1 MQRSLLG
8 YARLAAIAGL
18 VLATSGC
25 VNRLTASVTPGTD
38 LASRRTFHVV
48 KHAKDKYAVNEKVV
62 ARLVAM
68 GRQATT
74 GPEGAPAP
82 ADTEVVVA
90 YVDKWAWDMTT
101 YMLELTITFRDPK
114 TDFPIASGNAFHTS
128 LTRRSPE
135 EMVDEVL
142 KEIFKGGS

>member
-18 VLATSGC
+18 LLATSGC
-25 VNRLTASVTPGTD
+25 INRLSANVTPDAD

-48 KHAKDKYAVNEKVV
+48 KHAEDTHAVNEKVV
-62 ARLVAM
+62 SKLVAM

-74 GPEGAPAP
+74 GPEGSPTPAE
-82 ADTEVVVA
+82 TQVLVA
-90 YVDKWAWDMTT
+90 YVDKWAWDITM
-101 YMLELTITFRDPK
+101 YMIELTITFRDPK

-142 KEIFKGGS
+142 TEIFKGGS